1 MNIFSVIFSTVFVIL
16 GAFVW
21 IVAMLIII
29 TGAIG
34 VLRVVVRQVFEVDII
49 EWLRRDREEKQS

>member
-49 EWLRRDREEKQS
+49 EWLRKDREEKQS